1 MNNSAKILKILRA
14 DRTVEEIAREIGVT
28 PASWEM
34 YERGER
40 VPRDEVKIRISEY
53 FGLSVDTI
61 FFNH

>member
-14 DRTVEEIAREIGVT
+14 DRTIEEMAQEVGVT
-28 PASWEM
+28 PTSWEM
-34 YERGER
+34 YERGVR

-61 FFNH
+61 FFNY